1 MSYRLSVWM
10 PFFRCFRRSGGIAS
24 WCACRK
30 CSVGAD
36 AHIGPNREAGPFG
49 GSAPAMA
56 GLSASGGGLFTAEK
70 SPKRA
75 GGCGPRSPF
84 GLRGVHPKERQC
96 PGRYAPSG
104 CPARYC
110 LPLPG
115 FARASGIGWPLRLQN
130 FSLRPHQLPR
140 NMEWMLHIAAFLRN
154 LSICTVGA
162 RIARPCRVA
171 ASRGGYGSLKRP
183 FAPPHPRLPLG
194 SRGAVSRS
202 ETEGINRTRSATA
215 DTPSVMAPPCHL
227 P

>member
-1 MSYRLSVWM
+1 M
-10 PFFRCFRRSGGIAS
+10 PSSARIRR
-24 WCACRK
+24 RRV
-30 CSVGAD
+30 CSTAVLWRRGLVCLRRGTFHRGKVPKTRRGLRPPVPLGA
-36 AHIGPNREAGPFG
+36 
-49 GSAPAMA
+49 
-56 GLSASGGGLFTAEK
+56 
-70 SPKRA
+70 
-75 GGCGPRSPF
+75 
-84 GLRGVHPKERQC
+84 RGVHPRKRQC

>member
-1 MSYRLSVWM
+1 MHQPKAPLEGSCHANGM
-10 PFFRCFRRSGGIAS
+10 TERCSSKGRCLHRPESA
-24 WCACRK
+24 A
-30 CSVGAD
+30 
-36 AHIGPNREAGPFG
+36 G
-49 GSAPAMA
+49 GSVRRQCSGVV
-56 GLSASGGGLFTAEK
+56 GLFASGGELFTAEK
-70 SPKRA
+70 FPKRA
-75 GGCGPRSPF
+75 GGCGPRTHF
-84 GLRGVHPKERQC
+84 GLRGVHPRKRQC

-140 NMEWMLHIAAFLRN
+140 NMEWMLHTAAFLRN

-171 ASRGGYGSLKRP
+171 ASRGRYGSLKRP